1 MRIMS
6 HINNPPLM
14 LVKTW
19 LYILASADGEEA
31 RRHAKKMLNDAF
43 GSVEFAVMY
52 LEDRGVKLRA

>member
-19 LYILASADGEEA
+19 LYILTSGDEDEA

-43 GSVEFAVMY
+43 GSVEFAIMY